1 MTLGTLRTLGSL
13 IAIAFIAIVP
23 AAAWAQRSDQPQ
35 PTPPQA
41 ESTAATPTFKPPPR
55 GAPGGRT
62 GGATRSAATSAAS
75 LPVIELL
82 APADQAGITV
92 SPDPAFYFYISSA
105 ARWPMQFT
113 ISAPL
118 QAAPVIETTI
128 PSPSARGIYAVPL
141 AAYRIRLQ
149 PGIVYTWSVSVVLD
163 PHAWSR
169 NVVASAGVIYDP
181 GAAAPILAAMPPM
194 SRAAV
199 LADAGVWYDTVDL
212 VAKAQGLIAQ
222 GALGSLMR
230 QVGLS
235 GTQ

>member
-1 MTLGTLRTLGSL
+1 MTPGSL
-13 IAIAFIAIVP
+13 TAIAFMVIAP

-41 ESTAATPTFKPPPR
+41 ESTAAAPTFKPPPR

-62 GGATRSAATSAAS
+62 GGATRSAAAPAVP
-75 LPVIELL
+75 LPIIELL
-82 APADQAGITV
+82 APADQAGVTV
-92 SPDPAFYFYISSA
+92 SPDPTFYFYISLP

-128 PSPSARGIYAVPL
+128 PSASAPGIYAVPL
-141 AAYRIRLQ
+141 AAYRVRLQ

-169 NVVASAGVIYDP
+169 NVVASAGIVYDP
-181 GAAAPILAAMPPM
+181 GAAAPTLAAMPPM
-194 SRAAV
+194 SRAAA
-199 LADAGVWYDTVDL
+199 LAEAGIWYDTVDL

-235 GTQ
+235 GAQ